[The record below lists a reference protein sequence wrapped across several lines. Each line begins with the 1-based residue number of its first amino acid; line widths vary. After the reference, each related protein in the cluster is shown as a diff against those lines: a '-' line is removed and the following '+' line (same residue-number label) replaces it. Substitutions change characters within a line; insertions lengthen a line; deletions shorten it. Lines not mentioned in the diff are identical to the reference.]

1 MIKIFDDIISV
12 NDQEEIKNLLL
23 GRDFTWHYLQDITKQ
38 DGLLQKRPAFSH
50 YFVLDE
56 KNNSNW
62 SDITNNIII
71 NSCIKAGVSCQKV
84 LESRAFLQ
92 LPNVTKEQ
100 TIDTPHI
107 DRRSKHTVILYYVK
121 TSDGDTI
128 IYDGDKEHTITP
140 KQGRVVVFNGLLK
153 HTAKQPT
160 NDSRCIINVN
170 IC

>member
-1 MIKIFDDIISV
+1 MIKTFDDIISV

-38 DGLLQKRPAFSH
+38 DGLQKRPAFSH

-56 KNNSNW
+56 KNNSKW
-62 SDITNNIII
+62 SDLTNNIII
-71 NSCIKAGVSCQKV
+71 NSCIKSGVSCQKV

-107 DRRSKHTVILYYVK
+107 DRRNNHTVILYYVK

-128 IYDGDKEHTITP
+128 IYEGEKEHTITP

-153 HTAKQPT
+153 HTAKQPIK
-160 NDSRCIINVN
+160 NSRCIINVN